1 MQAAAPQT
9 FAGSLACAAAHLVLG
24 VRDIASGTSVEKAVR
39 SPTTPG
45 LQRVWQSVLDR
56 LAERVDPRELR
67 ELIRPLQPVALT
79 PTMFRLQAPSR
90 MVLACVTESQ
100 LPALRQAVA
109 DVVGPRQL
117 LVDIA
122 EREQGELF
130 PETLRRRV
138 DHRALALRAS
148 LNPRYTFSTFVVGAA
163 NQFAHAASRAVATQ
177 PGTQY
182 NPLFLYGGAGLG
194 KTHLAN
200 AIGHAV
206 LERQPEARV
215 AYIQTDTFMSD
226 LISSLRRD
234 RMEEFK
240 RRLRGVHLLI
250 LDDVH
255 ALAGRE
261 RTQEEFFHTFN
272 TLHAQGA
279 QIVLTSDKVPKDIPG
294 LEERMRSRFEWGL
307 IADLQ
312 PPDLETRVAILERK
326 AELDGIP
333 LNKDV
338 ALFLAG
344 QLVSNVRELEGALTR
359 LGAHSS
365 LHRYEVTVEAAREV
379 LETLRPAFEPA
390 HVTHEKIVATVCE
403 RFGLRP
409 QDLNSPRRSR
419 HITLPRHVAMYLCRR
434 LMGAS
439 FPHLGQLFQRDH
451 TTVMHGVS
459 SIEQRVKQ
467 DAAFQLTVQQ
477 IEESIR
483 QAQR

>member
-1 MQAAAPQT
+1 
-9 FAGSLACAAAHLVLG
+9 
-24 VRDIASGTSVEKAVR
+24 VEKALR
-39 SPTTPG
+39 NPATPG
-45 LQRVWQSVLDR
+45 LQRVWQAVLDR
-56 LAERVDPRELR
+56 LAERVDPRQLR
-67 ELIRPLQPVALT
+67 ELIRPLQPLALT
-79 PTMFRLQAPSR
+79 PAVFRLEAPSR
-90 MVLACVTESQ
+90 MVLSCVNESL

-109 DVVGPRQL
+109 DVVGPRQVL
-117 LVDIA
+117 LDIA

-130 PETLRRRV
+130 PDTLQRRIDR
-138 DHRALALRAS
+138 RALALRAS

-177 PGTQY
+177 PGTHY
-182 NPLFLYGGAGLG
+182 NPLFLYGGVGLG

-206 LERQPEARV
+206 LERRPEARI
-215 AYIQTDTFMSD
+215 AYIATDTFVSD

-240 RRLRGVHLLI
+240 RRLRGVNLLI

-272 TLHAQGA
+272 TLHSQGA
-279 QIVLTSDKVPKDIPG
+279 QIILTSDKVPKDIPG
-294 LEERMRSRFEWGL
+294 LEERLRSRFEWGL

-312 PPDLETRVAILERK
+312 PPDLETRVAILEKK
-326 AELDGIP
+326 AELEGIP

-338 ALFLAG
+338 ALFLAS

-365 LHRYEVTVEAAREV
+365 LHSYEVTVETAREV
-379 LETLRPAFEPA
+379 LDTLRPSFEA
-390 HVTHEKIVATVCE
+390 AQVTHEGIVAIVCE

-409 QDLNSPRRSR
+409 EDLTSPRRSR
-419 HITLPRHVAMYLCRR
+419 HIALPRHVAMYLCRR
-434 LMGAS
+434 LLGAS
-439 FPHLGQLFQRDH
+439 FPHLGQLFRRDH

-459 SIEQRVKQ
+459 TIEQRVKQ

-477 IEESIR
+477 LEDSIR

>member
-1 MQAAAPQT
+1 M
-9 FAGSLACAAAHLVLG
+9 
-24 VRDIASGTSVEKAVR
+24 EKALR
-39 SPTTPG
+39 SPATPG
-45 LQRVWQSVLDR
+45 LQRVWQAVLDR
-56 LAERVDPRELR
+56 LAERVDPRQLR
-67 ELIRPLQPVALT
+67 ELIRTLQPLALT
-79 PTMFRLQAPSR
+79 PAVFRLEAPNR
-90 MVLACVTESQ
+90 MVLSCVNDSL

-109 DVVGPRQL
+109 DVVGPRQVL
-117 LVDIA
+117 LDIA

-130 PETLRRRV
+130 PDTLQRRIDR
-138 DHRALALRAS
+138 RALALRAS

-177 PGTQY
+177 PGTHY
-182 NPLFLYGGAGLG
+182 NPLFLYGGVGLG

-206 LERQPEARV
+206 LERRPEARI
-215 AYIQTDTFMSD
+215 AYIATDTFVSD

-240 RRLRGVHLLI
+240 RRLRGVNLLI

-272 TLHAQGA
+272 TLHSQGA
-279 QIVLTSDKVPKDIPG
+279 QIILTSDKVPKDIPG
-294 LEERMRSRFEWGL
+294 LEERLRSRFEWGL

-312 PPDLETRVAILERK
+312 PPDLETRVAILEKK
-326 AELDGIP
+326 AELEGIP

-338 ALFLAG
+338 ALFLAS

-365 LHRYEVTVEAAREV
+365 LHRYQVTVETARAV
-379 LETLRPAFEPA
+379 LDTLRPSFDAA
-390 HVTHEKIVATVCE
+390 QVTHEGIVAIVCE

-409 QDLNSPRRSR
+409 EDLTSPRRSR
-419 HITLPRHVAMYLCRR
+419 HIALPRHVAMYLCRR
-434 LMGAS
+434 LLGAS
-439 FPHLGQLFQRDH
+439 FPYLGQLFRRDH

-459 SIEQRVKQ
+459 TIEQRVKQ

-477 IEESIR
+477 LEDSIR